1 MQVAGQTIRFSEVA
15 LGSDIEVPVRFGQRE
30 AMITGGLSLVST
42 REQSQI
48 QNANKVSV
56 SDTHGRLELG
66 LGYRL
71 ANGIELEFGGSYDDV
86 EGADSEDKF
95 SLSFGLSNQF

>member
-1 MQVAGQTIRFSEVA
+1 MQVYGQTIRFSEVA
-15 LGSDIEVPVRFGQRE
+15 LGSDIEVPVRFGQRD

-42 REQSQI
+42 REQSQG
-48 QNANKVSV
+48 QNARVSV

-86 EGADSEDKF
+86 EGTDSEDKF